1 VTDAAQIEKWA
12 DRPTLLARNIKE
24 TGDLHEGILFCT
36 FIADLKNKSDSA
48 LDIVLPS
55 MEEVFEEN
63 PPEEYRGLSFVEAI
77 HRATGLAVETIKNHT
92 IVGRTREIVPQE
104 ILPVFDNMNFKAKIQ
119 IADAVENGYDFGANV
134 ADRATGEIKSG
145 WKAIADAYYPQ
156 EVALTLH
163 DIKGTQP
170 RNQFCKF
177 EVDGDQIVAVTS
189 IGRLPI
195 AQFIDY
201 DNPEVEE
208 KVEWAR
214 GKMLRKLDILQR
226 RKS

>member
-1 VTDAAQIEKWA
+1 VTESTQIEKWA
-12 DRPTLLARNIKE
+12 ETPTLLARKMKE
-24 TGDLHEGILFCT
+24 TGDLHDGILFCS
-36 FIADLKNKSDSA
+36 FIAELKNKSDSA

-55 MEEVFEEN
+55 MEEVFYDN
-63 PPEEYRGLSFVEAI
+63 TPAEYRGLSFVEAI
-77 HRATGLAVETIKNHT
+77 HRATNLAVETIKNHT
-92 IVGRTREIVPQE
+92 IVGRTREVVPEE
-104 ILPVFDNMNFKAKIQ
+104 ILPSFDSMSFKAKIQ
-119 IADAVENGYDFGANV
+119 IADTIESGYDMN
-134 ADRATGEIKSG
+134 ADVKDRVTGEVKSG

-177 EVDGDQIVAVTS
+177 EVDGDQIIAVTS
-189 IGRLPI
+189 IGRLAI
-195 AQFIDY
+195 AQFLDY
-201 DNPEVEE
+201 DNPETEE

-226 RKS
+226 RK